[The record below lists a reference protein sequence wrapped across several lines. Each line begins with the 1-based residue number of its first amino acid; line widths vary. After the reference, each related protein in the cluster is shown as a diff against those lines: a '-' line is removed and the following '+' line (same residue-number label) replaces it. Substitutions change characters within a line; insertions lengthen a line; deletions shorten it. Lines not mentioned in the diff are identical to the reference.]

1 MRSLQRVKIYK
12 FSVPKKPTH
21 TQLNGELLGQ
31 EAEHAEEAQRVPGE
45 QSKPTPL
52 AAKRP
57 NLKSVS
63 IHTDSIVLFCL

>member
-31 EAEHAEEAQRVPGE
+31 EGERAEEAQRVPGE
-45 QSKPTPL
+45 
-52 AAKRP
+52 
-57 NLKSVS
+57 
-63 IHTDSIVLFCL
+63 